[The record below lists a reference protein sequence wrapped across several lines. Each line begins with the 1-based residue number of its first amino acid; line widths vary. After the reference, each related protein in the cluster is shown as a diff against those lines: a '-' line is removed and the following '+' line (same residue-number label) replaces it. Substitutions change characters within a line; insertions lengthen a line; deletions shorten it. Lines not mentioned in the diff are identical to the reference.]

1 VRADDH
7 PICVTTV
14 HPVGCEGRSTAPDR
28 DRGSGVTE
36 FEHEERFP
44 RQRAAELLADIAY
57 ALTMGDTLEVRTSS
71 KNVRVPVGDTVVL
84 TRGSRADG
92 DRVEVEVHLRW
103 SAVTADEPD
112 ATRSWSPADE
122 RS

>member
-1 VRADDH
+1 M
-7 PICVTTV
+7 
-14 HPVGCEGRSTAPDR
+14 
-28 DRGSGVTE
+28 TE

-103 SAVTADEPD
+103 TAVAADEPD